1 MVNEQGAAAVRRAWV
16 GLSPWHL
23 VVLAAPLLWAVLAI
37 LHPTEGG
44 ELYAGI
50 EDDANKWIFVH
61 LGQLVLTPLVGVG
74 VWMLLDGI
82 RSAFAHIARAALV
95 LWMVFFSAFDAI
107 AGIATGVLTRHA
119 NSLTGAEQEA
129 VVGAINFLFDDSQ
142 LVGGSNFSILANLGQ
157 DAWVVVAIAAT
168 VALWRAGAARVVVW
182 ATLLSVLFATHGG
195 YLAAAGLVAL
205 FFAELFRF
213 GLPGR
218 EIAASRTPTAA

>member
-1 MVNEQGAAAVRRAWV
+1 MVNKRNADVRPASM
-16 GLSPWHL
+16 GLRLWHL
-23 VVLAAPLLWAVLAI
+23 VMLAAPLLWAVLAI

-44 ELYAGI
+44 ELYEGI
-50 EDDANKWIFVH
+50 ADDANKWIFVH
-61 LGQLVLTPLVGVG
+61 FGQLVLTPFVAAG

-82 RSAFAHIARAALV
+82 QSVAALIARAALV
-95 LWMVFFSAFDAI
+95 VWMVFFSAFDAI

-157 DAWVVVAIAAT
+157 DAWVVLAIAAS
-168 VALWRAGAARVVVW
+168 VALWRAGVSRLVAG

-205 FFAELFRF
+205 FFAELFKF
-213 GLPGR
+213 GLPRG
-218 EIAASRTPTAA
+218 EGAASRAPTAV